1 LLSTASSCSQ
11 HCLVALRKNAA
22 NPDASPA
29 VPAWFNKGLDTQ
41 VIMAEVRETSRKPDE
56 LYDMIER
63 ILGGRG
69 HGRKVEFFGRE
80 HNLRDGW
87 LTLGNQVGASADEAG
102 RVYEPDLVEKFG
114 KR

>member
-1 LLSTASSCSQ
+1 LQ
-11 HCLVALRKNAA
+11 HCLVALRKNPN
-22 NPDASPA
+22 NPDAPPS
-29 VPAWFNKGLDTQ
+29 VPSSFNKGLDTQ
-41 VIMAEVRETSRKPDE
+41 VILAEVRETSRKPDE